1 MLSKLCTVSVAFFML
16 VLFASCSKTNKE
28 GKFIPKNAAIAVHV
42 NGAALSAK
50 LPWEDVKQ
58 NELFKKLYADSSIPA
73 FVKQALEN
81 PDNSGIDIKN
91 DLIFFAQRDSV
102 GGVIVFTGKIKD
114 AEKFKLFSLDVTE
127 GGSESERDGVNFISK
142 SPVCVAWNKEKF
154 VYLVDAPQMNMQN
167 NFPNDSNSV
176 YKPTSRD
183 IGAACKNIFDLKEN
197 NSLGENEK
205 FTALMKKT
213 GDLHFW
219 MNGEELNKGG
229 AVNPNLA
236 MLNMNKLYE
245 GSITTATV
253 NFENGKILFD
263 AKSYAGKELTELYK
277 KYGGKNIDEAMIK
290 RLPAKEVAAVF
301 AMSFKPE
308 GVKELLKVMGVDGV
322 ANMGLAQLG
331 INLDEFV
338 KANKGDILIAVTGLK
353 QTMAADSIKEINAG
367 STLQPDVIFA
377 SSIAD
382 KDAFNGL
389 IKAGEKMGNSIP
401 ANFPV
406 AYNTDGKYFA
416 IGNTKENIDKYIAGS
431 STNNFDF
438 LSKINNNP
446 FGGYVNLQYI
456 LKSFGSSFSKDSA
469 AKVVYEASVKMWDNL
484 YLKGGNF
491 EDGGMV
497 QTGEINLMD
506 KSTNSLKQL
515 NQYIGLLSKIKMEQE
530 KKIRITDIN
539 MQEIYKDQMPVPP
552 PPPPAKKNK

>member
-42 NGAALSAK
+42 NGAALSSK

-142 SPVCVAWNKEKF
+142 SPVCVGWNKEKF

-176 YKPTSRD
+176 YKSTSRD

-253 NFENGKILFD
+253 NFENGKIIFD

-301 AMSFKPE
+301 AMSFKPQ
-308 GVKELLKVMGVDGV
+308 GIKELLKVMGVDGV

-353 QTMAADSIKEINAG
+353 ETIAGDSIKEINTG
-367 STLQPDVIFA
+367 STIQPDVIFA
-377 SSIAD
+377 TSIAD

-431 STNNFDF
+431 STSNFDF

-456 LKSFGSSFSKDSA
+456 LKAFGNSFSKDSA
-469 AKVVYEASVKMWDNL
+469 AKVVYEASVKMWDNI
-484 YLKGGNF
+484 YMKGGNF

-515 NQYIGLLSKIKMEQE
+515 NQYIGLLSKIKMEQD
-530 KKIRITDIN
+530 KKIKITDVK
-539 MQEIYKDQMPVPP
+539 MEEIYKDQMPVPP
-552 PPPPAKKNK
+552 PPPAKKNN